1 MPEEAWPIGGRTEV
15 LRLMATVAFP
25 GSFQPASTQRKPKHL
40 PSFSPGNPVPQQADL
55 TIHRITKSHHGRT
68 LLLLGHATEYLANSR
83 RFSMLSYDDS
93 ADEEAIHILMGLSRQ
108 VFEEFADQTTKRRRI
123 GNRLIERA
131 VRWLE

>member
-1 MPEEAWPIGGRTEV
+1 
-15 LRLMATVAFP
+15 MATVALP
-25 GSFQPASTQRKPKHL
+25 GSFQPASTQRKSKHL
-40 PSFSPGNPVPQQADL
+40 PSFSPGNPAPQRADL

-83 RFSMLSYDDS
+83 RFTMLRYDDS

-108 VFEEFADQTTKRRRI
+108 VFEEFADQTTERRQI
-123 GNRLIERA
+123 GDRLIERA